1 MKSQKHRWSTV
12 FQYRLL
18 SKLMLNSLFIA
29 GGLVFSLSTAVAQDT
44 QEVSQAEIDK
54 YHDIKQAAKSAKVED
69 NVQEDAT
76 GTDPRVFSDKF
87 MPYYRYTEL
96 ENGVIQ
102 QDVTVNGTLDFNPR
116 VGVFYEVPVAQY
128 RDFSGIEGA
137 DPDADAIG
145 MGDIDLKFLWR
156 PKATDWKYGKD
167 KKMSGSLLF
176 GTDFLLPTA
185 TDDLLGGN
193 SFLFGPIVGIV
204 VDMPL
209 HGFFAALNIY
219 YIDVYK
225 DSTAGDTSL
234 YVGKW
239 FYMQPLTKPGEW
251 WGGIFLLPEFQPIYD
266 FETDDF
272 SAWIGVEL
280 GKMLAPGKI
289 AYIKPGWGLDNS
301 EEMDRKSTVEAGVRW
316 FF

>member
-1 MKSQKHRWSTV
+1 
-12 FQYRLL
+12 
-18 SKLMLNSLFIA
+18 
-29 GGLVFSLSTAVAQDT
+29 
-44 QEVSQAEIDK
+44 
-54 YHDIKQAAKSAKVED
+54 
-69 NVQEDAT
+69 
-76 GTDPRVFSDKF
+76 

-96 ENGVIQ
+96 ENGMIQ
-102 QDVTVNGTLDFNPR
+102 QDVTINGTLDFNPR

-137 DPDADAIG
+137 DPDTDAIG

-156 PKATDWKYGKD
+156 PKATDGKYGKD

-193 SFLFGPIVGIV
+193 AFLFGPIVGIV

-251 WGGIFLLPEFQPIYD
+251 WGGFFLLPEFQPIYD
-266 FETDDF
+266 FETDNF

-301 EEMDRKSTVEAGVRW
+301 EETDRKSTVEVGVRW